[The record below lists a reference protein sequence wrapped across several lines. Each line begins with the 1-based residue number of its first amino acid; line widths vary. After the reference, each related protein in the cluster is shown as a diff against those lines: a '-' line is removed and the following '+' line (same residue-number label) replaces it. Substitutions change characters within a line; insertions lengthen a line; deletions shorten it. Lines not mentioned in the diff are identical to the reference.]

1 MQGDLCAFLLEA
13 RIYEIKS
20 NDDGGASTNFS
31 ISHEMSAGETVYI
44 YVRGYGPGTAGA
56 YTIYVE

>member
-1 MQGDLCAFLLEA
+1 M
-13 RIYEIKS
+13 IKS
-20 NDDGGASTNFS
+20 DDDGGASVNFR
-31 ISHEMSAGETVYI
+31 IFHEMSAGGKVYI